1 MSPFSKNLS
10 ILIVANDELGK
21 SSLIES
27 IAKSDLSTET
37 DFTTSGF
44 DGLKKIEHSDF
55 DCIIIGLNLDDY
67 DSIELL
73 KKIITKDVFAPILVA
88 TNHGEEKLAIE
99 AVKIGASD
107 YITPGLFNPEAIS
120 QCIRNVIR
128 TNAAEKRQ
136 LFAEKILN
144 EREEL
149 YKVLSENSK
158 DLFCMHEP
166 DGKYLYLSPALE
178 DLLGYTPEELINTY
192 PDELYHNS
200 DKERV
205 NAFIKNEINKSSIN
219 NIVEFRIRKK
229 DGSYLWFETS
239 IKPIKDES
247 ENIIQLQTTSR
258 DITVRKLS
266 DDQIQRAYEKISDLK
281 NLLEG
286 LLDSS
291 LSGVMAF
298 KSIRDEKNEVV
309 DFEWLLINQSAEKI
323 LGKKNSDLKGRR
335 LLEEMPKNR
344 EDGMFDLY
352 LRVVETGDPMSHEHF
367 YGHGNMKTWFQS
379 VAVKLNDGFAVTITN
394 ITDRKKAEFLHFQA
408 QFELEKQ
415 KEFFLQVINTS
426 PNLIFVKDWNGRYT
440 LANMATAELLGTT
453 LEDVIDRTDADFN
466 SNAEE
471 VAADLAKDREV
482 IKAGLP
488 VKIEE
493 QIRTSKGELRWYQ
506 IIKVPLKMTDDSV
519 QALGIATDITDIKE
533 AEKELL
539 KAKETAEQSLV
550 VKEQFLANM
559 SHEIRTPMNA
569 IIGFTDLFKKT
580 PLNENQKQ
588 FVEAIAVSGDNL
600 LTIINDILDFSK
612 IESGKL
618 EIETAPFSLKDVV
631 YDSYNLMIQ
640 KAKEKNL
647 QFNVNY
653 GEEIPAVLM
662 GDSARLNQILINLI
676 GNAIKFTEQGNISVI
691 VKAQGNISDRVKIE
705 FTVKDSGIGIPKD
718 KQEAV
723 FERFTQASGETTRKF
738 GGTGLGLS
746 IVKSLVELQD
756 GSIILDSEHGR
767 GSTFIFYITYA
778 LAKDTDLIKEENII
792 PSYNRN
798 IKANLLLAEDN
809 LMNQKLA
816 KNVLLDFGF
825 NLDIVDNGKLAVEKF
840 QTGNYDLILMDMQM
854 PEMDGYEATKMIRT
868 FNTTIPIIAMT
879 AHAMNGEKEKCLK
892 LGMNDYISKPF
903 KADDLY
909 NKIVNLVDNKQT
921 ITEPAKTETELAP
934 ELVQETSIIDL
945 AYLKSLPGAND
956 EFVKEMI
963 EIFIEDTPKE
973 LEKITKAINDQDF
986 AAVKRIAHKLK
997 TSVSFMGL
1005 NQIVPLLKEME
1016 AKGTAEQEMDAIIKL
1031 FSVVENTCSKAIKE
1045 LITEHTH

>member
-1 MSPFSKNLS
+1 MDALSKSLK
-10 ILIVANDELGK
+10 ILIIAADQPDYFDLKK
-21 SSLIES
+21 SISSCE
-27 IAKSDLSTET
+27 LSTET
-37 DFTTSGF
+37 EFTSSGLE
-44 DGLKKIEHSDF
+44 GLKKITETDF
-55 DCIIIGLNLDDY
+55 DCIIIGLKLNDIDG
-67 DSIELL
+67 IELL
-73 KKIITKDVFAPILVA
+73 KKIISQELYAPILIAVDK
-88 TNHGEEKLAIE
+88 GEEKLALE
-99 AVKIGASD
+99 AVKIGATD
-107 YITPGLFNPEAIS
+107 YITPGLYSAEAIS
-120 QCIRNVIR
+120 QCLRSIIR

-158 DLFCMHEP
+158 DLFCMHAP

-192 PDELYHNS
+192 PDELYHIA

-205 NAFIKNEINKSSIN
+205 NSFIHAEINESSIN
-219 NIVEFRIRKK
+219 NIIEFRIRKK

-239 IKPIKDES
+239 IKPIKADSGE
-247 ENIIQLQTTSR
+247 IIQLQTTSR
-258 DITVRKLS
+258 DITVRKIS
-266 DDQIQRAYEKISDLK
+266 DDQIQRAYQKITDLK

-298 KSIRDEKNEVV
+298 RSIRDEKNEII

-323 LGKKNSDLKGRR
+323 LGKKNSDLKGKR

-344 EDGMFDLY
+344 EDGMFELY
-352 LRVVETGDPMSHEHF
+352 LRVVETSDPMSHEHF

-440 LANMATAELLGTT
+440 LVNMATAELLGSNV
-453 LEDVIDRTDADFN
+453 DGVIDKTDADFN

-471 VAADLAKDREV
+471 VAVDLAKDREV

-618 EIETAPFSLKDVV
+618 EIETAPFRLRDVV

-647 QFNVNY
+647 HFNVNY
-653 GEEIPAVLM
+653 SEEIPAYLM

-676 GNAIKFTEQGNISVI
+676 GNGIKFTESGSINVS
-691 VKAQGNISDRVKIE
+691 VKAVESFSDKVKVE
-705 FTVKDSGIGIPKD
+705 FMVKDSGIGIPKD

-746 IVKSLVELQD
+746 IVKSLVELQN
-756 GSIILDSEHGR
+756 GQITLNSEHGE
-767 GSTFIFYITYA
+767 GSTFTFYITYP
-778 LAKDTDLIKEENII
+778 LTKESDLIIEETIAPVI
-792 PSYNRN
+792 NRN

-840 QTGNYDLILMDMQM
+840 QNGNYDLILMDMQM
-854 PEMDGYEATKMIRT
+854 PEMDGYEATKMIRS
-868 FNTTIPIIAMT
+868 FNTEIPIIAMT
-879 AHAMNGEKEKCLK
+879 AHAMTGEKEKCLK

-909 NKIVNLVDNKQT
+909 GKIVNLVDKKSKSMPFQEVV
-921 ITEPAKTETELAP
+921 EPI
-934 ELVQETSIIDL
+934 VDQEEEQVSIIDL
-945 AYLKSLPGAND
+945 TYLKSLPGAND

-963 EIFIEDTPKE
+963 DIFIEDTPKE
-973 LEKITKAINDQDF
+973 LDKIAKAIGDQDF
-986 AAVKRIAHKLK
+986 AAIKRIAHKLK

-1016 AKGTAEQEMDAIIKL
+1016 AKGIAEQEMNDIINL
-1031 FSVVENTCSKAIKE
+1031 FSTVEKTCNNAIKE
-1045 LITEHTH
+1045 LRTA